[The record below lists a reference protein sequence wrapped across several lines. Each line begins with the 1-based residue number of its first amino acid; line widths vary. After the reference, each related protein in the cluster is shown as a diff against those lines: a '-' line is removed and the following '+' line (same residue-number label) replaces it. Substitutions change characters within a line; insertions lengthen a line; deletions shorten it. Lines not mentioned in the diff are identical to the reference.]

1 MTGLSTSALAYDTSK
16 QADLAAAMHSSD
28 DRRAF
33 AWDGSHVVIAR
44 PTGAAQ
50 LATHPLRLNSD
61 TCASSTRRRSV
72 ACVIPA
78 NTEHTASHVIV
89 PQGLPQEKLF

>member
-1 MTGLSTSALAYDTSK
+1 MAGLSTSALAYDTSK

-44 PTGAAQ
+44 ATGAAQ

-61 TCASSTRRRSV
+61 GDA
-72 ACVIPA
+72 
-78 NTEHTASHVIV
+78 
-89 PQGLPQEKLF
+89 LPHHLTLADTTGDA